1 MSEATDTAS
10 PWYRPM
16 RARRADESHR
26 ASTPLELLFDLCFVV
41 AVAQAAAELH
51 HAVAEGHLG
60 AGLLGYVTVFFAIW
74 WAWMNFSWFATAY
87 DTDDVP
93 YRLTTLVQIAGGLV
107 LAAGV
112 TPAFEGE
119 HFAIITYGYVIMR
132 LAMVAQWLRA
142 ARGDAA
148 HRPIAL
154 AYAVGITVV
163 QIGWLLRLLL
173 PDSLFLPS
181 FVVLVLA
188 ELAVPA
194 IAERRGEPV
203 WHAEHIA
210 ERYGLFTLIVLG
222 ESVLSATV
230 ALEAAFTQTD
240 HPAGLVTLGIAG
252 LVILFAMWWIYFE
265 QPAHERLTSLKM
277 SMRWG
282 YGHILVFAS
291 AAAVGAGLAVAVD
304 HDLHVAHVGALP
316 AALATTVPVAVF
328 VLVVWLLHL
337 DHERMRRVSAAFPVA
352 AVLILATS
360 FTPVPVH
367 LTALLMAVLTGLLVA
382 SRRPAPSSVRS

>member
-1 MSEATDTAS
+1 MTEQAS

-16 RARRADESHR
+16 RARRPDEEHR

-41 AVAQAAAELH
+41 AVAQDAAALH
-51 HAVAEGHLG
+51 HAVAENHLG
-60 AGLLGYVTVFFAIW
+60 TGVLGYLTVFFAIW
-74 WAWMNFSWFATAY
+74 WAWMNFSWFATAF
-87 DTDDVP
+87 DCDDVP

-112 TPAFEGE
+112 PAAFDRAD
-119 HFAIITYGYVIMR
+119 FTVITWGYVIMR

-142 ARGDAA
+142 ASGDPE
-148 HRPIAL
+148 HRPTAL
-154 AYAVGITVV
+154 AYAAGITVV

-173 PDSLFLPS
+173 PDGLLLPAFL
-181 FVVLVLA
+181 VLVVA

-194 IAERRGEPV
+194 LAERRGSPV

-222 ESVLSATV
+222 ESVLSATI
-230 ALEAAFTQTD
+230 ALEAAFAESG
-240 HPAGLVTLGIAG
+240 HPVGLVTLGVAG

-265 QPAHERLTSLKM
+265 QPAHERLTSLKA
-277 SMRWG
+277 SLRWG
-282 YGHILVFAS
+282 YGHYLVFAS
-291 AAAVGAGLAVAVD
+291 AAATGAGLAVAVD
-304 HDLHVAHVGALP
+304 YDRHVAHVGGLV
-316 AALATTVPVAVF
+316 AALATTAPVAVF

-337 DHERMRRVSAAFPVA
+337 DRRRMRRVSAAFPVA
-352 AVLILATS
+352 AVLVLATS

-367 LTALLMAVLTGLLVA
+367 LTALVMAVLTGLLVA
-382 SRRPAPSSVRS
+382 ARRPEGAPVG

>member
-1 MSEATDTAS
+1 MSEATDMAS

-112 TPAFEGE
+112 TPAFEAE

-181 FVVLVLA
+181 WVVLVLA

-194 IAERRGEPV
+194 LAERRGEPV

-230 ALEAAFTQTD
+230 ALEAAFTRTD
-240 HPAGLVTLGIAG
+240 HPAGLITLGIAG

-337 DHERMRRVSAAFPVA
+337 DHERMRRASAAFPVA

-367 LTALLMAVLTGLLVA
+367 LTAVLMAVLTGLLVA
-382 SRRPAPSSVRS
+382 SRQPAPASVRS